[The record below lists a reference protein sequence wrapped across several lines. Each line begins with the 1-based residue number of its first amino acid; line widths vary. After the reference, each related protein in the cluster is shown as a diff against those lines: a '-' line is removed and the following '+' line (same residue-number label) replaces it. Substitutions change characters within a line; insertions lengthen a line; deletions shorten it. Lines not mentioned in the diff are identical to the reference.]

1 VTYPALDIALSLP
14 PDNRL
19 RVGIVT
25 GTGPT
30 VVEVQGTEINA
41 GVLSSYTPVVGD
53 NVAVLRC
60 QSSWLVLGK
69 VV

>member
-1 VTYPALDIALSLP
+1 MTSPALDIALAMP

-19 RVGIVT
+19 RIGIVT
-25 GTGPT
+25 GTAPT
-30 VVEVQGTEINA
+30 VVEVQGTVINA
-41 GVLSSYTPVVGD
+41 GVLSSYTPAVGD
-53 NVAVLRC
+53 NVAVLRG

>member
-1 VTYPALDIALSLP
+1 MTSPALDIALAMP

-19 RVGIVT
+19 RIGIVT
-25 GTGPT
+25 GTAPT
-30 VVEVQGTEINA
+30 VQGTVINA
-41 GVLSSYTPVVGD
+41 GVLSSYTPAVGD
-53 NVAVLRC
+53 NVAVLRG